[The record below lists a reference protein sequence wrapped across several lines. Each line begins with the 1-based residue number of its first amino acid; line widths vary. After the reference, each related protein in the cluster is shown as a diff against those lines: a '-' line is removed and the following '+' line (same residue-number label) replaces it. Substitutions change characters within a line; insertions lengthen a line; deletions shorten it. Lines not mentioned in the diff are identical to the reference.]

1 MTPTNDNNKARITN
15 KDVYDLFAD
24 LKQELALVNQKLD
37 TEIKKNDK
45 LITDHEQRIRSLEKL
60 VWTSSWV
67 SSGIST
73 VITAVVVA
81 FLTGKIG

>member
-1 MTPTNDNNKARITN
+1 MTPPAKDNNTRRITN
-15 KDVYDLFAD
+15 SDVFELFTEV
-24 LKQELALVNQKLD
+24 KQELALMSQKLD

-45 LITDHEQRIRSLEKL
+45 LITDHEARIRSLEKL

-73 VITAVVVA
+73 VVTAVVVA
-81 FLTGKIG
+81 FLTGKL